1 MVPWITWRYDLGG
14 ILYWASTF
22 WREVKDPWLDPVT
35 WKRSE
40 CNAPLSGEGTLI
52 YPGNLVER
60 YTGQENV
67 FGPVS
72 SVRFELLR
80 EGLEE
85 LELMLMLKESGGES
99 EVDEIVESVCMGIRD
114 FSRNPN
120 AIDEAREKIIKEIL
134 KRK

>member
-1 MVPWITWRYDLGG
+1 M
-14 ILYWASTF
+14 
-22 WREVKDPWLDPVT
+22 
-35 WKRSE
+35 
-40 CNAPLSGEGTLI
+40 PLS
-52 YPGNLVER
+52 PVNLVER

-85 LELMLMLKESGGES
+85 LELMYLLKESGGES
-99 EVDEIVESVCMGIRD
+99 EANRIAASICMGIRD
-114 FSRNPN
+114 FSRDPN
-120 AIDEAREKIIKEIL
+120 AIDEAKEKIVKEIL